1 MIDLNLF
8 FALVSFYFVMYVTP
22 GPNNAMVLTSGLKFG
37 FAKTIPH
44 MSGITIGHIL
54 QLILVCLGLGKIFQ
68 VFPEIQ
74 QVLKII
80 CAAYLLYLGYKIIG
94 SFSKIK
100 EDDSRPLKFHEA
112 ALFQIVNPKAW
123 TISSMAASGFLPK
136 GENLIFSILYIAAI
150 AIIVIV
156 GFSATNQTDI
166 IDSTLSSISEPLLV
180 NVDQTTYQRA
190 DIISISGNSKSAST
204 QLVELSIEN
213 TNGVKIWNENIN
225 LKNDGKFSTLVIAGG
240 GGWENDGTYILKAT
254 HSNLASEIEFKFF
267 T

>member
-8 FALVSFYFVMYVTP
+8 FALVSFYFVMYITP

-37 FAKTIPH
+37 FTKTIPH

-112 ALFQIVNPKAW
+112 AFFQIVNPKAW
-123 TISSMAASGFLPK
+123 TIASMAASGFLPK
-136 GENLIFSILYIAAI
+136 DENLIFSILYIATIALIICPLSISPWAAFGSSIRNLVKNNKLKALIEYFLAFLLLITAI
-150 AIIVIV
+150 LIVI
-156 GFSATNQTDI
+156 Q
-166 IDSTLSSISEPLLV
+166 
-180 NVDQTTYQRA
+180 
-190 DIISISGNSKSAST
+190 K
-204 QLVELSIEN
+204 
-213 TNGVKIWNENIN
+213 
-225 LKNDGKFSTLVIAGG
+225 
-240 GGWENDGTYILKAT
+240 
-254 HSNLASEIEFKFF
+254 
-267 T
+267 

>member
-8 FALVSFYFVMYVTP
+8 FALISFYFVMYVTP

-37 FAKTIPH
+37 FLKTIPH

-68 VFPEIQ
+68 IFPELQNI
-74 QVLKII
+74 LKII
-80 CAAYLLYLGYKIIG
+80 CAMYLLYLGYKIIG

-136 GENLIFSILYIAAI
+136 DGNLIVSIFFIATIALIICPLSISPWAAFGSAI
-150 AIIVIV
+150 RNLVKNNKIKALIEYFLAFLLLITAILIVI
-156 GFSATNQTDI
+156 Q
-166 IDSTLSSISEPLLV
+166 
-180 NVDQTTYQRA
+180 
-190 DIISISGNSKSAST
+190 K
-204 QLVELSIEN
+204 
-213 TNGVKIWNENIN
+213 
-225 LKNDGKFSTLVIAGG
+225 
-240 GGWENDGTYILKAT
+240 
-254 HSNLASEIEFKFF
+254 
-267 T
+267 